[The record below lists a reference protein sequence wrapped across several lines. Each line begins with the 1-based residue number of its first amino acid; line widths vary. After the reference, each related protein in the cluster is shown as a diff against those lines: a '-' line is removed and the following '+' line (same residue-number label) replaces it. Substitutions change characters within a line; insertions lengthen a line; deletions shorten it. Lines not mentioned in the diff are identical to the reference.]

1 VEACYS
7 PLLIGAKIFFATLL
21 DFVPGTVRDNLSF
34 VGPAAKGETLD
45 RLAREFGLD
54 GHLDKEASELSAG
67 QRKKLE
73 VIMGL
78 SKEAEVYVFD
88 EPLAGVDIGSKDKVI
103 GEIFRRTEG
112 KTLVVI
118 MHGDGQFHQLF
129 DRVVDLE
136 VIASAE
142 PAPQAVLP
150 EALP

>member
-1 VEACYS
+1 
-7 PLLIGAKIFFATLL
+7 
-21 DFVPGTVRDNLSF
+21 
-34 VGPAAKGETLD
+34 
-45 RLAREFGLD
+45 
-54 GHLDKEASELSAG
+54 LSAG

-88 EPLAGVDIGSKDKVI
+88 EPLAGVDIGSKDKII
-103 GEIFRRTEG
+103 GEIFGRTEG

-136 VIASAE
+136 AVTSAE
-142 PAPQAVLP
+142 PVPQSMLP
-150 EALP
+150 EAFRQAVSAAP